1 MVSSAAQPLAP
12 KWVPGAV
19 MEGILYQSI
28 IRQNPDLKTIASKTQ
43 QITEAIA
50 TIWYRTVFL
59 EAPPAAHT
67 KLKLFTP

>member
-1 MVSSAAQPLAP
+1 
-12 KWVPGAV
+12 